1 LGGRLPNCANPRKKV
16 YMYDLDGN
24 FEKEFESLNSAGRF
38 LNPKAKGAGHL
49 PRAIKEGHQYLGH

>member
-1 LGGRLPNCANPRKKV
+1 
-16 YMYDLDGN
+16 MYDLDGN